1 MIMLLLDEKV
11 ETKKDAPPD
20 VPVPQQEKLPTTSQG
35 NRR

>member
-20 VPVPQQEKLPTTSQG
+20 VPVPQQEKTAP
-35 NRR
+35 